1 MGVFSYCIM
10 GGLGACESPYHCLGL
25 GFYDRVEIVNLL
37 TLMFMYSVWS
47 YDIIFADV
55 CCTLLNGGVSRYN
68 FPGGDAMMV
77 LPPFMFNKVIY
88 I

>member
-1 MGVFSYCIM
+1 
-10 GGLGACESPYHCLGL
+10 
-25 GFYDRVEIVNLL
+25 
-37 TLMFMYSVWS
+37 MYSVWS
-47 YDIIFADV
+47 YSIIFADV